1 MSIQITKKE
10 ANDVATK
17 LATEFPTKIMNEYI
31 TPALNALKAMEADWS
46 GEAAKEK
53 LPIVEAFINDL
64 GSLKVHVSEL
74 GAAVSKKVVSLDEGD
89 LAAAGRGGSM
99 LSPATANTELVKAP
113 TAQVDPNLLKMS
125 SVTTGAGTTISE
137 LATKINTLKTEIETE
152 KQALSGFWKTGG
164 EIDVILKNIDESL
177 TELTAFEGKA
187 KELTESIQ
195 KSQKA
200 IEQLSQ

>member
-17 LATEFPTKIMNEYI
+17 LATEFPTKIMGEFIN
-31 TPALNALKAMEADWS
+31 PALDALKTMEGDWS

-53 LPIVEAFINDL
+53 LPIVEAFIKDL
-64 GSLKVHVSEL
+64 GSLKIHVSEL

-99 LSPATANTELVKAP
+99 LSVATANTEAVNVSSP
-113 TAQVDPNLLKMS
+113 QVDPNLLKMS
-125 SVTTGAGTTISE
+125 GATVTAGNTINE
-137 LATKINTLKTEIETE
+137 LATKIRTLKDEIEKE
-152 KQALSGFWKTGG
+152 KQSLSGFWKTGG
-164 EIDVILKNIDESL
+164 EIDVILKNIDDSL
-177 TELTAFEGKA
+177 AELTTFEGKA

-200 IEQLSQ
+200 IEQLAQ